1 MSPSQTA
8 IFIISRVQSYG
19 GSQAITNGVGV
30 SDTLAEQRM
39 EMAFTRAL
47 RNMPNPVMSWT
58 EYTNQAQRQ
67 KLLDR
72 NTKFG

>member
-1 MSPSQTA
+1 
-8 IFIISRVQSYG
+8 
-19 GSQAITNGVGV
+19 
-30 SDTLAEQRM
+30 M